1 MATTAFN
8 AHNVIKR
15 YEKADVPKKQI
26 DAHVEVLVEVT
37 DELVTKGHLDLKL
50 ESFEHKITD
59 KLTLR
64 FGLMLSGTIA
74 VLTFLEQV
82 VFK

>member
-1 MATTAFN
+1 MG
-8 AHNVIKR
+8 I
-15 YEKADVPKKQI
+15 PKKQI

-37 DELVTKGHLDLKL
+37 GELVTKEYLDLRL
-50 ESFEHKITD
+50 DSFEHRLGD
-59 KLTLR
+59 KLTIR
-64 FGLMLSGTIA
+64 FGGMLVAAVA